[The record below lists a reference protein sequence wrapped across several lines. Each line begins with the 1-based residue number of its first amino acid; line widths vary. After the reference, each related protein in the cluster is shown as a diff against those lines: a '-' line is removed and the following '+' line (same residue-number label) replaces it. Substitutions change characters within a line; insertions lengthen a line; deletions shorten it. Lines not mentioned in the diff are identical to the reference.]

1 MKRNPWAL
9 VVGDGIQLIADI
21 NESNKR
27 AVYLHLRANGS
38 ASAGGN
44 RSPRTLV
51 DVSHSTVTDGGA
63 GQADRPLPL
72 WLVGLAIVC
81 AAGTALLLLNRLTGH
96 EGKEGL

>member
-9 VVGDGIQLIADI
+9 VVSDGIQLIADI

-27 AVYLHLRANGS
+27 AVYLHRRANGS
-38 ASAGGN
+38 AEAGGN

-51 DVSHSTVTDGGA
+51 AASQSTATDGGA
-63 GQADRPLPL
+63 VLAVNRPLPL

-81 AAGTALLLLNRLTGH
+81 AAGTALLLNRLHGH
-96 EGKEGL
+96 GGKD